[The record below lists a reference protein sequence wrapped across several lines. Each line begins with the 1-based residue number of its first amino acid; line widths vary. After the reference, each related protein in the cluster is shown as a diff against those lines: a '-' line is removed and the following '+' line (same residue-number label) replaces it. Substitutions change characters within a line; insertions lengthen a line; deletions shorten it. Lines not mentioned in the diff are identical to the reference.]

1 MSGYELIGIEKLPAE
16 GPALLI
22 YYHGA
27 LPLDMYYILAR
38 LILCKKRRVR
48 NVAATFLFQIPGLIF
63 LDREFVTFVWIN
75 YIIIY
80 SNLKVH
86 IYILNGLEEHYK
98 SSYPSVESIPAVSKT
113 IVLDHVMYYI
123 IIIIQLLLLNTG
135 ISFL

>member
-48 NVAATFLFQIPGLIF
+48 NVAATFLFQIPGLTF
-63 LDREFVTFVWIN
+63 LDREFLLLFGLILLLN
-75 YIIIY
+75 N
-80 SNLKVH
+80 SNLKG
-86 IYILNGLEEHYK
+86 YI
-98 SSYPSVESIPAVSKT
+98 
-113 IVLDHVMYYI
+113 
-123 IIIIQLLLLNTG
+123 
-135 ISFL
+135 

>member
-1 MSGYELIGIEKLPAE
+1 MIIGFIIPKYSKDYFHNSFINSLSGYELIGIEKLPAE

-48 NVAATFLFQIPGLIF
+48 NVAATFLFQIPGLTF

-75 YIIIY
+75 II
-80 SNLKVH
+80 
-86 IYILNGLEEHYK
+86 
-98 SSYPSVESIPAVSKT
+98 T
-113 IVLDHVMYYI
+113 
-123 IIIIQLLLLNTG
+123 
-135 ISFL
+135 